1 MTRGDRVCQFIEAHL
16 CIPEGSQAGKP
27 IVLAPFQRRFI
38 LDVFD
43 NPAGTRRG
51 ILSMARKN
59 GKTALIAAIMLAF
72 LCGPEARPNQ
82 QVVSG
87 AMSRD
92 QAAMVYRYAKGI
104 ALLSPDIRDRVRC
117 VDSSKRIVGLKLNT
131 EYRALAADGA
141 TAQGLSP
148 VLVVLD
154 EVGQVRGPTNDFFDA
169 LVRSQGAHSN
179 PLLLAISTQA
189 ATDADLLSLWIDD
202 ALTGRDPRIVCH
214 LHAASEGCGLTD
226 DAAWMA
232 ANPALGLFRSREDVE
247 LQASEAMAQPSQ
259 EALFRL
265 YTLNQRI
272 EVHSPLVSRR
282 TWEANGGEVLPFAG
296 PVWGGLDLSQ
306 TTDLT
311 AFVLIGRDVAGNWAV
326 RPHFWMAGDLVSER
340 TRADREPYDVWSR
353 QGYLNAPSG
362 KSIDYPWV
370 ASQIAEIVAPLDM
383 RGVAFDRH
391 RMGLLTEAM
400 GMRGVSFGCELVP
413 WGQGYVSMTPA
424 VDALE
429 IELLNERIRHGGHPV
444 LQMCARN
451 AVVKRDEAGNRK
463 LDKSKSTGRIDGM
476 VALAMAIGLAMTQDS
491 KPAPSPMVMV
501 LD

>member
-1 MTRGDRVCQFIEAHL
+1 MTRGEKVCEFVERHL
-16 CIPEGSQAGKP
+16 RIPEGSNAGKP
-27 IVLAPFQRRFI
+27 MLLAPFQRQFI

-92 QAAMVYRYAKGI
+92 QAALVYRYAKGI
-104 ALLSPDIRDRVRC
+104 AMLSPDIAGRVRC
-117 VDSSKRIVGLKLNT
+117 VDSSKRIVGLRLNT
-131 EYRALAADGA
+131 EYRALAADGS

-169 LVRSQGAHSN
+169 LVRSQGAHEQ

-202 ALTGRDPRIVCH
+202 ALAGRDARIVCH
-214 LHAASEGCGLTD
+214 HYAAPEDCDLMD
-226 DAAWMA
+226 KAAWEA
-232 ANPALGLFRSREDVE
+232 ANPALGTFRSLADVE
-247 LQASEAMAQPSQ
+247 LQAQEAVAQPSQ

-282 TWEANGGEVLPFAG
+282 TWELNGGDVLPFAG

-311 AFVLIGRDVAGNWAV
+311 AFVLVGRDTAGNWAV
-326 RPHFWMAGDLVSER
+326 RPTFWMAGDLIEER
-340 TRADREPYDVWSR
+340 ARKDRESYDLWAREGLIS
-353 QGYLNAPSG
+353 APSG
-362 KSIDYPWV
+362 KAIDYSWV
-370 ASQIAEIVAPLDM
+370 AEQIAEQVAPLDM
-383 RGVAFDRH
+383 RGVAFDRY
-391 RMGLLTEAM
+391 RMATLQEAM
-400 GMRGVSFGCELVP
+400 NLRGLSFGCELVP
-413 WGQGYVSMTPA
+413 WGQGYASMSPA

-429 IELLNERIRHGGHPV
+429 IELLNERVRHGNHPV
-444 LQMCARN
+444 LKMCARN

-463 LDKSKSTGRIDGM
+463 LDKARSTGRIDGM
-476 VALAMAIGLAMTQDS
+476 VALAMAMGLAMTQEQVPVS
-491 KPAPSPMVMV
+491 EPYVVA
-501 LD
+501 L